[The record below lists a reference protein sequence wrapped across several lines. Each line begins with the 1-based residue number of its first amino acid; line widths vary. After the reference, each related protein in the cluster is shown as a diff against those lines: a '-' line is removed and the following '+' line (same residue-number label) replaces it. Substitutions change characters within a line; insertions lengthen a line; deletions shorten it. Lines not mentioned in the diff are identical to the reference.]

1 MSVRYQISVMSP
13 HLATSTSK
21 ESNGLAE
28 MRQEME
34 TMRAEMQAQKDMLA
48 QILTAVRPPASPS
61 SETELEPVPE
71 VEAEPEEMEESK
83 KGEKSSKDDQK
94 KRGKKKR

>member
-1 MSVRYQISVMSP
+1 
-13 HLATSTSK
+13 
-21 ESNGLAE
+21 

-83 KGEKSSKDDQK
+83 KGEKSSKDDP
-94 KRGKKKR
+94 KRNEARRKGGALVCNMWT

>member
-1 MSVRYQISVMSP
+1 
-13 HLATSTSK
+13 
-21 ESNGLAE
+21 
-28 MRQEME
+28 
-34 TMRAEMQAQKDMLA
+34 MLA

-71 VEAEPEEMEESK
+71 VEAQPEEMEESK
-83 KGEKSSKDDQK
+83 KGEKSSKDDPK

>member
-1 MSVRYQISVMSP
+1 
-13 HLATSTSK
+13 
-21 ESNGLAE
+21 
-28 MRQEME
+28 
-34 TMRAEMQAQKDMLA
+34 MLA

-83 KGEKSSKDDQK
+83 KGEREVFEGRSKETRQEEKVVLWCAICGREIYAVASPATIHHHVNVVCACIASSS
-94 KRGKKKR
+94 

>member
-1 MSVRYQISVMSP
+1 
-13 HLATSTSK
+13 
-21 ESNGLAE
+21 
-28 MRQEME
+28 
-34 TMRAEMQAQKDMLA
+34 MRAEMQQAQKDNMLA

-94 KRGKKKR
+94 KRGKKKRWCFGMQYVDVRFMLLLHQPQYIIMSMSCVLV